1 MAEAASLESAA
12 AAINLNKDA
21 GQSTAAN
28 IKPVDIQALM
38 KSDPR
43 FIARLIQQ
51 LDTQMHNMQDEKTR
65 RQQAMKED
73 TEELQR
79 TDKEISTHI
88 QPGLDAL
95 NSRLQQKEQMRTD
108 LRQQLEKQSKTFSNV
123 EKDAQA
129 LLLKAL
135 HAGRKVTRE
144 NASGLLKEV
153 RGYNAAEPT
162 TKLIKGN
169 KPKAQK
175 PV

>member
-1 MAEAASLESAA
+1 MIHMYTAAHSARFNGSLLLAESAA

-88 QPGLDAL
+88 QPGLVEWSFASWQPV
-95 NSRLQQKEQMRTD
+95 NACVQHESVMHS
-108 LRQQLEKQSKTFSNV
+108 KQRRNFGNV
-123 EKDAQA
+123 KA
-129 LLLKAL
+129 LLSTIKFLHANLVIGRSAL
-135 HAGRKVTRE
+135 HHACTG
-144 NASGLLKEV
+144 
-153 RGYNAAEPT
+153 
-162 TKLIKGN
+162 
-169 KPKAQK
+169 
-175 PV
+175 